1 MSRLLPL
8 MLVMTVAAAPNVLFA
23 QHIFRLGPAVGLNM
37 ASLSIEG
44 TSDNSIHAG
53 AVVGAVVELGFFPI
67 AALSIQPHFVQKGTN
82 MESPYTVFG
91 TNVKYSGP
99 TSLNYIEIPVLLKF
113 SLHPLPLSPYLLV
126 GPNFGYLLSASADSL
141 VASGNT
147 SSSDIKN
154 NVASTDIALDVGV
167 GIEMEILPFTSLTA
181 DLRYSLGLTNNNSS
195 GAASSNS
202 IHTRDIKFIVGVL
215 FGL

>member
-1 MSRLLPL
+1 MSRLLS
-8 MLVMTVAAAPNVLFA
+8 MMFVITAVTTPNVLFA

-67 AALSIQPHFVQKGTN
+67 GALSIQPHFVQKGTN
-82 MESPYTVFG
+82 VEQPFTVFG

-99 TSLNYIEIPVLLKF
+99 TSLNYIEVPVLLKF

-126 GPNFGYLLSASADSL
+126 GPNVGFLLSASADSL

-154 NVASTDIALDVGV
+154 HVASTDIALDVGV
-167 GIEMEILPFTSLTA
+167 GIEMEILPLTSLTA
-181 DLRYSLGLTNNNSS
+181 DLRYSFGFTNDNDS
-195 GAASSNS
+195 GSNA
-202 IHTRDIKFIVGVL
+202 IHTRDIKLIVGVL